1 MLGSGASRLIRAVL
15 LRAAGLAV
23 LGALVTA
30 VLAAGRVLP
39 VAAPSQSAPTAAAA
53 LTAAQTAAQTAAS
66 SARVAPPSA
75 LPAALPSAR
84 PSGLSTAGPVVNS
97 AEGDGVGLTVGS
109 QRSGLV
115 ELPRGGRSVFPR
127 YRLVGYSGG
136 PGTAAF
142 GRLGIGDLDER
153 VTEIEQLGRQYAGDR
168 EPLPVLELIA
178 VVAQPRPGADGRYRV
193 RVEDDVIRS
202 YLDAARR
209 HRALL
214 LLNVQPGR
222 ANFLDEV
229 KALEPWLRQPD
240 IGLALDPE
248 WAVGAGEVP
257 GRVFGSTSGA
267 ELDRVARYVA
277 DLVIANRLPEK
288 VVVVHQLA
296 PQVIRDQAAVQP
308 HWGVAMIKSADG
320 IGSRSQKTATWLR
333 LVDRMPVALRPGFK
347 LFFEED
353 AAPVMTPRQVLA
365 LVPTPDYV
373 LYE

>member
-1 MLGSGASRLIRAVL
+1 MLASVASRLLRAVL
-15 LRAAGLAV
+15 PRVAGLAV

-39 VAAPSQSAPTAAAA
+39 VAAPSRSAATLSAAAPTAAP
-53 LTAAQTAAQTAAS
+53 TAAQTATPTA
-66 SARVAPPSA
+66 RITR
-75 LPAALPSAR
+75 PSAR
-84 PSGLSTAGPVVNS
+84 PSARPAAGPVEHP
-97 AEGDGVGLTVGS
+97 AQGDGAGPTVGAE
-109 QRSGLV
+109 RSGLV

-142 GRLGIGDLDER
+142 GRLGVGDLDDR
-153 VTEIEQLGRQYAGDR
+153 VAEIEQLGRQYAGDR

-193 RVEDDVIRS
+193 RVENEVIRS

-222 ANFLDEV
+222 ADFLDEV

-248 WAVGAGEVP
+248 WAVGGGEVP
-257 GRVFGSTSGA
+257 GRVFGSTTGA
-267 ELDRVARYVA
+267 ELDRVSRYVA

-296 PQVIRDQAAVQP
+296 PRVLRTESGLQP
-308 HWGVAMIKSADG
+308 HWGVVVVKSVDG
-320 IGSRSQKTATWLR
+320 IGSRRAKTDTWQR
-333 LVDRMPVALRPGFK
+333 LVAGMQPVLHPGLK
-347 LFFEED
+347 LFYLED
-353 AAPVMTPRQVLA
+353 SAPLMSPEQVLG
-365 LVPTPDYV
+365 LTPQPEYV

>member
-1 MLGSGASRLIRAVL
+1 MLASVASRLLRAVL
-15 LRAAGLAV
+15 LRVAGLAV

-39 VAAPSQSAPTAAAA
+39 VAAPSRSAATLSAAAP
-53 LTAAQTAAQTAAS
+53 TAAQTAAQTAAPP
-66 SARVAPPSA
+66 ARITR
-75 LPAALPSAR
+75 PSAR
-84 PSGLSTAGPVVNS
+84 PSARPAAGPV
-97 AEGDGVGLTVGS
+97 EHPTQGDGAGPTVGAE
-109 QRSGLV
+109 RSGLV

-142 GRLGIGDLDER
+142 GRLGVGDLDDR
-153 VTEIEQLGRQYAGDR
+153 VAEIEQLGRQYAGDR

-193 RVEDDVIRS
+193 RVENEVIRS
-202 YLDAARR
+202 YRDAARR

-222 ANFLDEV
+222 ADFLDEV

-248 WAVGAGEVP
+248 WAVGGGEVP
-257 GRVFGSTSGA
+257 GRVFGSTTGA
-267 ELDRVARYVA
+267 ELDRVSRYVA

-288 VVVVHQLA
+288 VVVVHQVATRVL
-296 PQVIRDQAAVQP
+296 RNESDLQP
-308 HWGVAMIKSADG
+308 HWGVVVVKSVDG
-320 IGSRSQKTATWLR
+320 IGSRRAKTDTWQR
-333 LVDRMPVALRPGFK
+333 LVAGMPPVLHPGFK
-347 LFFEED
+347 LFYLED
-353 AAPVMTPRQVLA
+353 SAPLMSPEQVLG
-365 LVPTPDYV
+365 LTPQPEYV